1 MRHARVS
8 RHRSCLWSLSI
19 LAATIAPPA
28 LLAQTQNSSAIG
40 TKVTVRILERVN
52 TGSDPAGK
60 QYRATVTRAV
70 AEGNGVA
77 IANGA
82 HATVTLDKPGSDWIA
97 HVSTVATNGQAVAVT
112 SRLASAT
119 TAAHNDANAMH
130 AMVGALGNHA
140 PAAASAV
147 ATGQQVLMPPG
158 TTLTF
163 LLAPSPPQSAAP
175 AASGSSASAQPVPNR
190 AAHAPA
196 PAPAATPAAAAA
208 AAPASGQGSWYLCTF
223 SGFTATRR
231 IVYVSS
237 YIQTVA
243 LAQAVNTAWFNHV
256 SRTYPVDKLG
266 SQKVDCEPG
275 STDPQRRAFSLSY
288 EDKMLADG
296 KTDVTNVTWSYTPAE
311 IAPNAVPAADTG
323 AAPPP
328 GEFYVY
334 CYSEQSAPTVY
345 FSGIFLGKP
354 DSFRNPPD
362 FGTIANA
369 YLVFLRQKYSFKTA
383 SGAQPRCV
391 GRRSAAPQG
400 VGSEGYYEDQF
411 KKSNKQIV
419 ETGWTYA
426 K

>member
-8 RHRSCLWSLSI
+8 RLRSCLWSLSI
-19 LAATIAPPA
+19 LAATVAPPA

-60 QYRATVTRAV
+60 QYRATVTRAA
-70 AEGNGVA
+70 AERNGVA

-112 SRLASAT
+112 SSLASAT

-130 AMVGALGNHA
+130 AMVGALGNRA
-140 PAAASAV
+140 PAAVSAV
-147 ATGQQVLMPPG
+147 ASGQQVLMPPG

-163 LLAPSPPQSAAP
+163 LLAPSPAQNAGAP
-175 AASGSSASAQPVPNR
+175 AASGSPASAQPVANTP
-190 AAHAPA
+190 APA
-196 PAPAATPAAAAA
+196 PAPAAPPAAAAA
-208 AAPASGQGSWYLCTF
+208 AQASGQGSWYLCTF
-223 SGFTATRR
+223 SGFTASRR
-231 IVYVSS
+231 IVYVSP
-237 YIQTVA
+237 YIQTAA
-243 LAQAVNTAWFNHV
+243 LAQSVDAAWFNYV
-256 SRTYPVDKLG
+256 RRTYPVDKLG
-266 SQKVDCEPG
+266 SQKADCEPG
-275 STDPQRRAFSLSY
+275 SPDPQQRAFSLSY

-296 KTDVTNVTWSYTPAE
+296 KTDVTNVNWSYTPAE
-311 IAPNAVPAADTG
+311 ASPNAVPAADTG

-345 FSGIFLGKP
+345 FSGIFIGKP
-354 DSFRNPPD
+354 DSRRNPPD

-369 YLVFLRQKYSFKTA
+369 YLLFLQQKYSFKTA
-383 SGAQPRCV
+383 SGAQPSCI

-419 ETGWTYA
+419 ETGWKYA